1 MTAVH
6 LYVTFYC
13 TELMPDQ
20 PVSEEEQEDISTEFV
35 IPGLPSLSK
44 KLDIGP
50 SEATGQSMLERDL
63 ALYDQ
68 KAKDYLSKIVGEA
81 RLSER
86 SELQVSDHLRLAVPA
101 TSVPSER
108 LFSIS
113 GILSEYRRS
122 RISPDNLEKRVIL
135 KANPYL

>member
-1 MTAVH
+1 MTAVY

-20 PVSEEEQEDISTEFV
+20 PVSDEEQEDISTEFV

-44 KLDIGP
+44 KLNIGL

-86 SELQVSDHLRLAVPA
+86 SELQVSDPTRFWITQV
-101 TSVPSER
+101 
-108 LFSIS
+108 FIS
-113 GILSEYRRS
+113 
-122 RISPDNLEKRVIL
+122 
-135 KANPYL
+135 

>member
-1 MTAVH
+1 MRQLARA
-6 LYVTFYC
+6 C
-13 TELMPDQ
+13 W
-20 PVSEEEQEDISTEFV
+20 
-35 IPGLPSLSK
+35 
-44 KLDIGP
+44 
-50 SEATGQSMLERDL
+50 ERDL
-63 ALYDQ
+63 AQYDQ

-101 TSVPSER
+101 TSVPSEC

-122 RISPDNLEKRVIL
+122 RISPDSLEKRVIL